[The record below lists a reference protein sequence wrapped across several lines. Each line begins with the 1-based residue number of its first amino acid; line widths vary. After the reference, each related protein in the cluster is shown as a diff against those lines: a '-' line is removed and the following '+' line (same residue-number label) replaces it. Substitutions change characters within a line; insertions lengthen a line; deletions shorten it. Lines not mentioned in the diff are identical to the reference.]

1 MSLWFGMLS
10 KIAVIIYVLLFIL
23 ILSKMGSSKKLGLL
37 GIIVD
42 ERGKYSLSRFQALAW
57 TFLIGAAYIGLSIK
71 EGAFI
76 EIHTTLLQLMGVSLG
91 TAVVSQA
98 IKTYKIDTQGTVDD
112 VKTNQTITPKLID
125 MLSEEEKGFENQ
137 LSLGK
142 FQMLVWTFISLS
154 IYTIILLKSD
164 GATLPGIDSTM
175 VLLMGISQGTYLIHK
190 IPA

>member
-1 MSLWFGMLS
+1 MLS

-23 ILSKMGSSKKLGLL
+23 VLSKMGSSKKLGLL

-57 TFLIGAAYIGLSIK
+57 TFLIGGAYIGI
-71 EGAFI
+71 AF
-76 EIHTTLLQLMGVSLG
+76 ETLAFSYIDDGLLALMGVSLG
-91 TAVVSQA
+91 AAVVSQA
-98 IKTYKIDTQGTVDD
+98 IKTYKIDTQKT
-112 VKTNQTITPKLID
+112 VKTAEPNQTITPKLID
-125 MLSEEEKGFENQ
+125 MLSEEEEGFENR

-154 IYTIILLKSD
+154 IYTIILLTSD
-164 GATLPGIDSTM
+164 NITTLPAIKSTM